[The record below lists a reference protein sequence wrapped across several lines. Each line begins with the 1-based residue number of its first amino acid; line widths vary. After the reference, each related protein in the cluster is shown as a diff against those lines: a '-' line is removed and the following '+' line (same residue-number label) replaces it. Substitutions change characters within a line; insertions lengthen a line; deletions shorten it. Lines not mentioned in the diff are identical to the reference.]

1 LAVAALDPFRG
12 YASAL
17 SSQLPQALRVL
28 DAFHVVKLGNDAV
41 DEVRRRVQQD
51 TLGHRGRRDD
61 PLYEVRRLL
70 RRGVETLAARQISK
84 LDGALAAGDPD
95 GEVAMAWQCAQQLR
109 AVYHAPT
116 AQEVT
121 TPGPPGARLVSQLP
135 DPIPEV
141 ARLGQTLRSWRV
153 EFLAYHDTGGAS
165 NGPTEAINRLFT
177 AERGSRGRDTNSS
190 LT

>member
-12 YASAL
+12 YAIAL

-116 AQEVT
+116 AHEGRRRGRRVLDSF
-121 TPGPPGARLVSQLP
+121 PSC
-135 DPIPEV
+135 PIPEV

-153 EFLAYHDTGGAS
+153 EFLAYHDT
-165 NGPTEAINRLFT
+165 
-177 AERGSRGRDTNSS
+177 RGDKPA
-190 LT
+190 LHH